1 MWYNSLMRGVVPTE
15 LNRLTT
21 RSRQRGFTLIEIAIA
36 MVVIG
41 LLLGATAITSRHL
54 EEKRQLQREM
64 QRLEI
69 VRDAIV
75 GYAIRNRTRE
85 RTLKVVP
92 WDGPGEWEFRLPAGR
107 PYLPCPDFDG
117 DGYEDRIP
125 HWAFSQGVEVK
136 FNSAVTATIGEL
148 PPPWDG
154 SLTWTHDAFVDPVAA
169 PYGECRVQRGGVPW
183 RTLGVAPSDGW
194 GNRHTY
200 FADPVFSNSIFG
212 FDRQTVADI
221 YDPNVPSAPG
231 YTPAQRHFRSQYA
244 DFYALDPADREDASP
259 HDGEDGSVRNCPAA
273 ICIGNSACEPLQDTR
288 IPKDISRCA
297 WRLSAD
303 PENPTVFKGGL
314 VASEAFDDGRK
325 YYPAGSVIDGLPF
338 VLLSHGPNGRFAV
351 NHAASLQHRERDR
364 FGFLILVCNHPW
376 ENMGNSTDP
385 SFVLPELDRPL
396 RLLRF
401 ETSHGFVTPR
411 FRSHSGIGTFCP
423 QVVGNFLGERGA
435 ENQSS
440 FIWLPLGSRDHG
452 DFDDMLVWATRGE
465 LTGAIRGR
473 IPRIPPMV
481 IAYFP

>member
-1 MWYNSLMRGVVPTE
+1 MRGVVPTE

-21 RSRQRGFTLIEIAIA
+21 RSRQRGFTLVEIAIA

-117 DGYEDRIP
+117 DGYEDRMP
-125 HWAFSQGVEVK
+125 FWAFSQGVEVK

-148 PPPWDG
+148 PEPWHG
-154 SLTWTHDAFVDPVAA
+154 SLTWTHDAFVDPTTA
-169 PYGECRVQRGGVPW
+169 PYGECRAQRGGVPW

-200 FADPVFSNSIFG
+200 FADPVFSNAMFG

-231 YTPAQRHFRSQYA
+231 YAPAQRHFRSQYA
-244 DFYALDPADREDASP
+244 DFHALDPADRENADS
-259 HDGEDGSVRNCPAA
+259 HDDEHSSVRNCPAA
-273 ICIGNSACEPLQDTR
+273 ICIGNSACEPFQDER
-288 IPKDISRCA
+288 IPEDISRCA

-314 VASEAFDDGRK
+314 VALEAFNNGRK
-325 YYPAGSVIDGLPF
+325 DYPAGSVIDGLPF

-351 NHAASLQHRERDR
+351 NHAASLQHRTRDQ
-364 FGFLILVCNHPW
+364 FGFFIPICNHPW

-385 SFVLPELDRPL
+385 SFVLPELDPPL

-401 ETSHGFVTPR
+401 ETLHGFRPQAVFNLSDT
-411 FRSHSGIGTFCP
+411 SCP
-423 QVVGNFLGERGA
+423 EVVGNFLGERGA

-440 FIWLPLGSRDHG
+440 FIWLPPGRRDHG
-452 DFDDMLVWATRGE
+452 DFDDMLVWMTRGE

-473 IPRIPPMV
+473 IPRIPPMI

>member
-1 MWYNSLMRGVVPTE
+1 MRGGGMWYNSLMRGVVPTE

-125 HWAFSQGVEVK
+125 HWAFSQGVEIK
-136 FNSAVTATIGEL
+136 PDLAVTATIGEL

-154 SLTWTHDAFVDPVAA
+154 SLTWTHDAYIDSVAA
-169 PYGECRVQRGGVPW
+169 PYGECRVERGGVPW
-183 RTLGVAPSDGW
+183 RTLGVDPSDGW

-200 FADPVFSNSIFG
+200 FADPVFSNAIFG

-231 YTPAQRHFRSQYA
+231 YAPAQRHFRDQYA
-244 DFYALDPADREDASP
+244 DFRFHDRADALP
-259 HDGEDGSVRNCPAA
+259 HDSGHTAVRNCPAA
-273 ICIGNSACEPLQDTR
+273 ICFGNSACEPSQEQN
-288 IPKDISRCA
+288 IPLNISRCA
-297 WRLSAD
+297 WRLSEV
-303 PENPTVFKGGL
+303 PGNPTVFKAGL
-314 VASEAFDDGRK
+314 VATEYIPGRK
-325 YYPAGSVIDGLPF
+325 HYPAGSVVDGLPF

-351 NHAASLQHRERDR
+351 NHAASLQHRVRDSY
-364 FGFLILVCNHPW
+364 GFFIPVCNYPW
-376 ENMGNSTDP
+376 LNTGSDP
-385 SFVLPELDRPL
+385 SLPLPDEDYPL

-401 ETSHGFVTPR
+401 ETSHGAHYQAVDT
-411 FRSHSGIGTFCP
+411 GVDIFCP
-423 QVVGNFLGERGA
+423 DIIGNFPGERGVF
-435 ENQSS
+435 NRSS
-440 FIWLPLGSRDHG
+440 FIWLPPGSSDHSS
-452 DFDDMLVWATRGE
+452 FDDMLVWVTRGE

-473 IPRIPPMV
+473 IPRIPPM
-481 IAYFP
+481 ILAYFP